1 MGLRNKA
8 REYAMQMLFQWE
20 MSKKDP
26 QKLKYQFWKGAAAA
40 DLTYDFAN
48 ELFDGTTQQVKELDQ
63 LIEQHCDNWKF
74 ERIPAIDLAILRIG
88 VYELRANTA
97 PRRTVFNE
105 AIELVKKFSSDESAR
120 YVNGILHAVGEVVK
134 KSGAQSRN

>member
-26 QKLKYQFWKGAAAA
+26 QKLKYQFWKSAAAA

-105 AIELVKKFSSDESAR
+105 AIELAKKFSSDESAR

>member
-1 MGLRNKA
+1 VGLRNKA

-48 ELFDGTTQQVKELDQ
+48 ELFDGTTQQVKELDE

-105 AIELVKKFSSDESAR
+105 AIELAKKFSSDESAR

-134 KSGAQSRN
+134 KS